1 MTPKSIFT
9 SKTIAAQAITAAAA
23 LFPAVRDLVAT
34 HPGETLVILS
44 LVNTTLRWVTKG
56 RVSLFA

>member
-1 MTPKSIFT
+1 MFPKSIFA

-23 LFPAVRDLVAT
+23 LFPSVRELVAAY
-34 HPGETLVILS
+34 PGETLVILS
-44 LVNTTLRWVTKG
+44 LVNTALRYVTKG